1 MIVYEAT
8 KKLFVEDVVQDRIE
22 ENIDR
27 KFYEKMGYHT
37 SKNERKAWNNS
48 MQYMMKVLIDNNI
61 PNNVG
66 IAIEFKIPNT
76 SKRVDFIITGKDGK
90 LKNTAIIVELKQW
103 EKADIVSG
111 KDGIVQAF
119 TGQALREV
127 AHPSYQAWSYATTI
141 EDYNETVQEKQID
154 LHPCAY
160 LHNYLA
166 VTPPT
171 LLSDNYKY
179 YLEKAP
185 AFIKGDVEKLRDFIN
200 KYIKY
205 GDDKETLY
213 QIENGKIR
221 PSKSLQ
227 DALSSMLQGNQEFV
241 MIDDQKLV
249 YETALDMARKS
260 YRDGQKRVLV
270 VKGGPG
276 TGKSVLAI
284 NLLVNLTKENMVC
297 SYVTKNAAPR
307 NVYATKLSG
316 NFKKTRINNLFK
328 GSGSFIES
336 SENDFDVLIVD
347 EAHRLNAKSGMFQ
360 NLGENQIKE
369 IIKASK
375 FSIFFIDESQRVTL
389 KDIGSIEEIQKYIER
404 AGAEAEFMELE
415 SQFRCNGSDGYIAW
429 LDDVLEIRRTANSD
443 GFDLDYDI
451 RICNT
456 PNEVRDL
463 IFEKNKINNKAR
475 LLAGYCWKWI
485 PEGKKNSNVY
495 DIVIDKDNN
504 GNTID
509 FKMSWN
515 LDNTETWAIDQNSV
529 NEIGCI
535 HTAQGLEF
543 DYVGVIIGN
552 DLRYENGRVISDY
565 NKRAPEELSHKALK
579 GIRKIE
585 REQGKAVAY
594 KIADEIIKNTYRTL
608 MTRGQKGCYIYCTDE
623 KLAEYLRMRLSG
635 VNGNVYYSDVEAAED
650 GGMKVAEDGEEYR
663 Y

>member
-8 KKLFVEDVVQDRIE
+8 KQLFVEDVVQDRIE
-22 ENIDR
+22 ENIDK

-37 SKNERKAWNNS
+37 SESERKAWNNS

-61 PNNVG
+61 PRNVG

-76 SKRVDFIITGKDGK
+76 SKRVDFIITGKDGQ

-103 EKADIVSG
+103 TEANMIVG
-111 KDGIVQAF
+111 KDGIVQTF
-119 TGQALREV
+119 TGHAIREV

-141 EDYNETVQEKQID
+141 EDYNETVQNKQID

-166 VTPPT
+166 VTPST

-200 KYIKY
+200 KYIQY

-213 QIENGKIR
+213 MIENGKIR
-221 PSKSLQ
+221 PSKYLQ
-227 DALSSMLQGNQEFV
+227 DALSSMLNGNEEFI
-241 MIDDQKLV
+241 MIDDQKIV

-260 YRDGQKRVLV
+260 YEDGHKRVLI

-284 NLLVNLTKENMVC
+284 NILVKLTNENMVC

-316 NFKKTRINNLFK
+316 DFKKTRINNLFK

-336 SENDFDVLIVD
+336 TENEFDVLIVD

-360 NLGENQIKE
+360 NVGENQIKE

-375 FSIFFIDESQRVTL
+375 FSIFFIDESQKVTL
-389 KDIGSIEEIQKYIER
+389 KDIGSIEEIQKYIR
-404 AGAEAEFMELE
+404 NTNAESELMELE

-429 LDDVLEIRRTANSD
+429 LDDVLDIRKTANND

-463 IFEKNKINNKAR
+463 IFEKNKIKNKAR
-475 LLAGYCWKWI
+475 LLAGYCWNWI
-485 PEGKKNSNVY
+485 ADGKNKSNVY
-495 DIVIDKDNN
+495 DI
-504 GNTID
+504 TIPEYN
-509 FKMSWN
+509 FAMSWN
-515 LDNTETWAIDQNSV
+515 LGNSQTWAIDSESV

-543 DYVGVIIGN
+543 DYVGVIIGD
-552 DLRYENGRVISDY
+552 DLRYENNQIITDVT
-565 NKRAPEELSHKALK
+565 KRAKTDQSTK
-579 GIRKIE
+579 GIKTMNVKNPE
-585 REQGKAVAY
+585 KAK

-608 MTRGQKGCYIYCTDE
+608 MTRGQKGCYIYCTN
-623 KLAEYLRMRLSG
+623 KNLSNYLKIRL
-635 VNGNVYYSDVEAAED
+635 NQNNTAMYQFDIEENTTNI
-650 GGMKVAEDGEEYR
+650 MVAEDNEEYK
-663 Y
+663 YK

>member
-8 KKLFVEDVVQDRIE
+8 KQLFVEDVIKDRIE

-27 KFYEKMGYHT
+27 KFYERMGYHT
-37 SKNERKAWNNS
+37 SKSERDAWKNS
-48 MQYMMKVLIDNNI
+48 MQYMLKVLIDNNI
-61 PNNVG
+61 PGNVG

-76 SKRVDFIITGKDGK
+76 SKRIDFIISGKDGE

-103 EKADIVSG
+103 TEAEIVSG
-111 KDGIVQAF
+111 KDGIVSTY
-119 TGQALREV
+119 TGHALREV

-141 EDYNETVQEKQID
+141 EDYNETVQERQID
-154 LHPCAY
+154 LHPCVY
-160 LHNYLA
+160 LHNYLT

-171 LLSDNYKY
+171 LLSDNYKE

-185 AFIKGDVEKLRDFIN
+185 AFVKGDVEKLREFIN

-213 QIENGKIR
+213 MIENGKIR

-249 YETALDMARKS
+249 YETALEMARKS
-260 YRDGQKRVLV
+260 YRDGNKRVLI

-284 NLLVNLTKENMVC
+284 NLLVRLTNENMVC

-316 NFKKTRINNLFK
+316 DFKKTRINNLFK
-328 GSGSFIES
+328 GSGAFVES
-336 SENDFDVLIVD
+336 AENEFDVLIVD

-369 IIKASK
+369 IIHASK
-375 FSIFFIDESQRVTL
+375 FSIFFIDESQKVTL
-389 KDIGSIEEIQKYIER
+389 KDIGSVEEIKKYIGQED
-404 AGAEAEFMELE
+404 AESNIMELE

-429 LDDVLEIRRTANSD
+429 LDDVLEIRETANRD

-451 RICNT
+451 KICDT
-456 PNEVRDL
+456 PNEVKDI

-475 LLAGYCWKWI
+475 LLAGYCWEWIKDGKNKSDVFDITI
-485 PEGKKNSNVY
+485 PEH
-495 DIVIDKDNN
+495 
-504 GNTID
+504 D
-509 FKMSWN
+509 FAMSWN
-515 LDNTETWAIDQNSV
+515 LNNSTTWAIDSDSV

-543 DYVGVIIGN
+543 DYVGVIIGK
-552 DLRYENGRVISDY
+552 DLRYENDKIITDVTE
-565 NKRAPEELSHKALK
+565 RAKTDQSIK
-579 GIRKIE
+579 GIYKMF
-585 REQGKAVAY
+585 QKDFKKAE
-594 KIADEIIKNTYRTL
+594 KLADEIIKNTYRTL
-608 MTRGQKGCYIYCTDE
+608 LTRGQKGCYIYCED
-623 KLAEYLRMRLSG
+623 KLLSEYLKSRINRC
-635 VNGNVYYSDVEAAED
+635 NEITYSIDNEED
-650 GGMKVAEDGEEYR
+650 KYTMMVAEEGEEYK
-663 Y
+663 YE

>member
-1 MIVYEAT
+1 MIIYEAT
-8 KKLFVEDVVQDRIE
+8 KQLFVEDVIQDRIE
-22 ENIDR
+22 ERIDK
-27 KFYEKMGYHT
+27 KFYDEMGYHT
-37 SKNERKAWNNS
+37 SKSERNDWNNS

-61 PNNVG
+61 PRNVG

-76 SKRVDFIITGKDGK
+76 SKRVDFIITGKDQNQ
-90 LKNTAIIVELKQW
+90 KNTAVIVELKQW
-103 EKADIVSG
+103 TEASIVSG
-111 KDGIVQAF
+111 KDGIVQTY
-119 TGQALREV
+119 TGHALREV

-141 EDYNETVQEKQID
+141 EDYNQTVQDRKID

-171 LLSDNYKY
+171 LLSDDYKN

-185 AFIKGDVEKLRDFIN
+185 SFIKGDVEKLRIFIN
-200 KYIKY
+200 RYIKY

-213 QIENGKIR
+213 LIENGKIR
-221 PSKSLQ
+221 PSKPLQ
-227 DALSSMLQGNQEFV
+227 DALSSMIKGNAEFI

-249 YETALDMARKS
+249 YETALEMARKS
-260 YRDGQKRVLV
+260 YQDGNKRVLI

-284 NLLVNLTKENMVC
+284 NLLVRLTNENMVC

-316 NFKKTRINNLFK
+316 DFKKTRINNLFK
-328 GSGSFIES
+328 GSGSFVES
-336 SENDFDVLIVD
+336 AENEFDVLIVD

-389 KDIGSIEEIQKYIER
+389 KDIGSVEEIQKYI
-404 AGAEAEFMELE
+404 GQTNAESEVMELE

-429 LDDVLEIRRTANSD
+429 LDDVLDIRKTANNE

-451 RICNT
+451 KICDN
-456 PNEVRDL
+456 PNEVRDM

-475 LLAGYCWKWI
+475 LLAGYCWNWIKDGKNKSDVFDITI
-485 PEGKKNSNVY
+485 PEYN
-495 DIVIDKDNN
+495 
-504 GNTID
+504 
-509 FKMSWN
+509 FAMSWN
-515 LDNTETWAIDQNSV
+515 LGNSQTWAIDPNSV
-529 NEIGCI
+529 NEVGCI
-535 HTAQGLEF
+535 HTCQGLEF

-552 DLRYENGRVISDY
+552 DLRYED
-565 NKRAPEELSHKALK
+565 NKIITDVKERAKTDQSIK
-579 GIRKIE
+579 GINKLSRENPE
-585 REQGKAVAY
+585 RANR
-594 KIADEIIKNTYRTL
+594 IADEIIKNTYRTL
-608 MTRGQKGCYIYCTDE
+608 MTRGQKGCYIYCTDK
-623 KLAEYLRMRLSG
+623 KLSDYLKKRLNQKEEIIYPIDS
-635 VNGNVYYSDVEAAED
+635 ED
-650 GGMKVAEDGEEYR
+650 NNNDMMMVAEDSEEYHF
-663 Y
+663 

>member
-8 KKLFVEDVVQDRIE
+8 KQLFVEDVVQDRIE
-22 ENIDR
+22 ENIDK

-37 SKNERKAWNNS
+37 SESERKAWNNS

-61 PNNVG
+61 PRNVG

-76 SKRVDFIITGKDGK
+76 SKRVDFIITGKDGQ

-103 EKADIVSG
+103 TEADMVVG
-111 KDGIVQAF
+111 KDGIVQTF
-119 TGQALREV
+119 TGHAIREV

-141 EDYNETVQEKQID
+141 EDYNETVQDKQID

-171 LLSDNYKY
+171 LLSNNYKY

-200 KYIKY
+200 KYIQY

-213 QIENGKIR
+213 MIENGKIR

-227 DALSSMLQGNQEFV
+227 DALSSMLNGNEEFI
-241 MIDDQKLV
+241 MIDDQKIV

-260 YRDGQKRVLV
+260 YEDGHKRVLI

-284 NLLVNLTKENMVC
+284 NILVKLTNENMVC

-307 NVYATKLSG
+307 SVYAAKLSG
-316 NFKKTRINNLFK
+316 DFKKTRINNLFK
-328 GSGSFIES
+328 GSGSFVES
-336 SENDFDVLIVD
+336 AENEFDVLIVD
-347 EAHRLNAKSGMFQ
+347 EAHRLNAKSGRFQ

-375 FSIFFIDESQRVTL
+375 FSIFFIDESQKVTL
-389 KDIGSIEEIQKYIER
+389 KDIGSIEEIQKYITD
-404 AGAEAEFMELE
+404 ANAESTIMELE

-429 LDDVLEIRRTANSD
+429 LDDVLDIRKTANSN

-451 RICNT
+451 RICDT

-463 IFEKNKINNKAR
+463 IFEKNKIKNKAR
-475 LLAGYCWKWI
+475 LVAGYCWNWI
-485 PEGKKNSNVY
+485 ADGKNKSNVY
-495 DIVIDKDNN
+495 DI
-504 GNTID
+504 TIPEYN
-509 FKMSWN
+509 FAMSWN
-515 LDNTETWAIDQNSV
+515 LGNSQTWAIDSESV

-543 DYVGVIIGN
+543 DYVGVIIGD
-552 DLRYENGRVISDY
+552 DLRYEKNQIITDVT
-565 NKRAPEELSHKALK
+565 KRAKTDQSIK
-579 GIRKIE
+579 GIKTMNVKNPE
-585 REQGKAVAY
+585 KAK

-608 MTRGQKGCYIYCTDE
+608 MTRGQKGCYIYCTN
-623 KLAEYLRMRLSG
+623 KNLSNYLKRRL
-635 VNGNVYYSDVEAAED
+635 NQNNTTMYQFDIEENTTNI
-650 GGMKVAEDGEEYR
+650 MVAEDNEEYK
-663 Y
+663 YE

>member
-8 KKLFVEDVVQDRIE
+8 KQLFVEDVVQDRIE
-22 ENIDR
+22 ENIDK

-37 SKNERKAWNNS
+37 SESERKAWNNS

-61 PNNVG
+61 PRNVG

-76 SKRVDFIITGKDGK
+76 SKRVDFIITGKDGQ

-103 EKADIVSG
+103 TEADMVVG
-111 KDGIVQAF
+111 KDGIVQTF
-119 TGQALREV
+119 TGHAIREV

-141 EDYNETVQEKQID
+141 EDYNETVQDKQID

-200 KYIKY
+200 KYIQY

-213 QIENGKIR
+213 MIENGKIR

-227 DALSSMLQGNQEFV
+227 DALSSMLNGNKEFI
-241 MIDDQKLV
+241 MIDDQKIV

-260 YRDGQKRVLV
+260 YEDGHKRVLI

-284 NLLVNLTKENMVC
+284 NILVKLTNENMVC

-307 NVYATKLSG
+307 SVYATKLSG
-316 NFKKTRINNLFK
+316 DFKKTRINNLFK
-328 GSGSFIES
+328 GSGSFVES
-336 SENDFDVLIVD
+336 AENEFDVLIVD

-375 FSIFFIDESQRVTL
+375 FSIFFIDESQKVTL
-389 KDIGSIEEIQKYIER
+389 KDIGSIEEIQKYITD
-404 AGAEAEFMELE
+404 ANAESTIMELE

-429 LDDVLEIRRTANSD
+429 LDDVLDIRKTANSN

-463 IFEKNKINNKAR
+463 IFEKNKIKNKAR
-475 LLAGYCWKWI
+475 LLAGYCWNWI
-485 PEGKKNSNVY
+485 ADGKNKSNVY
-495 DIVIDKDNN
+495 DI
-504 GNTID
+504 TIPEYN
-509 FKMSWN
+509 FAMSWN
-515 LDNTETWAIDQNSV
+515 LGNSQTWAIDSESV

-543 DYVGVIIGN
+543 DYVGVIIGD
-552 DLRYENGRVISDY
+552 DLRYEKNQIITDVT
-565 NKRAPEELSHKALK
+565 KRAKTDQSTK
-579 GIRKIE
+579 GIKTMNVKNPE
-585 REQGKAVAY
+585 KAK

-608 MTRGQKGCYIYCTDE
+608 MTRGQKGCYIYCTN
-623 KLAEYLRMRLSG
+623 KNLSNYLKIRL
-635 VNGNVYYSDVEAAED
+635 NQNNTAMYQFDIEENTTNI
-650 GGMKVAEDGEEYR
+650 MVAEDNEEYK
-663 Y
+663 YK

>member
-8 KKLFVEDVVQDRIE
+8 KQLFVEDVVQDRIE
-22 ENIDR
+22 ENIDK

-37 SKNERKAWNNS
+37 SESERKAWNNS

-61 PNNVG
+61 PRNVG

-76 SKRVDFIITGKDGK
+76 SKRVDFIITGKDGQ

-103 EKADIVSG
+103 TEANMIVG
-111 KDGIVQAF
+111 KDGIVQTF
-119 TGQALREV
+119 TGHAIREV

-141 EDYNETVQEKQID
+141 EDYNETVQNKQID

-200 KYIKY
+200 KYIQY

-213 QIENGKIR
+213 MIENGKIR

-227 DALSSMLQGNQEFV
+227 DALSSMLNGNEEFI
-241 MIDDQKLV
+241 MIDDQKIV

-260 YRDGQKRVLV
+260 YEDGHKRVLI

-284 NLLVNLTKENMVC
+284 NILVKLTNENMVC

-316 NFKKTRINNLFK
+316 DFKKTRINNLFK

-336 SENDFDVLIVD
+336 TENEFDVLIVD

-375 FSIFFIDESQRVTL
+375 FSIFFIDESQKVTL
-389 KDIGSIEEIQKYIER
+389 KDIGIIEEIQKYIR
-404 AGAEAEFMELE
+404 NTNAESELMELE

-429 LDDVLEIRRTANSD
+429 LDDVLDIRKTANND

-463 IFEKNKINNKAR
+463 IFEKNKIKNKAR
-475 LLAGYCWKWI
+475 LLAGYCWNWI
-485 PEGKKNSNVY
+485 ADGKNKSNVY
-495 DIVIDKDNN
+495 DI
-504 GNTID
+504 TIPEYN
-509 FKMSWN
+509 FAMSWN
-515 LDNTETWAIDQNSV
+515 LGNSQTWAIDSESV

-543 DYVGVIIGN
+543 DYVGVIIGD
-552 DLRYENGRVISDY
+552 DLRYENNQIITDVT
-565 NKRAPEELSHKALK
+565 KRAKTDQSTK
-579 GIRKIE
+579 GIKTMNVKNPE
-585 REQGKAVAY
+585 KAK

-608 MTRGQKGCYIYCTDE
+608 MTRGQKGCYIYCTN
-623 KLAEYLRMRLSG
+623 KNLSNYLKIRL
-635 VNGNVYYSDVEAAED
+635 NQNNTAMYQFDIEENTTNI
-650 GGMKVAEDGEEYR
+650 MVAEDNEEYK
-663 Y
+663 YK

>member
-8 KKLFVEDVVQDRIE
+8 KQLFVEDVIQDRIE
-22 ENIDR
+22 ENIDK

-37 SKNERKAWNNS
+37 SKSERKAWNNS

-61 PNNVG
+61 PRNVG

-76 SKRVDFIITGKDGK
+76 SKRVDFIITGKDGQ

-103 EKADIVSG
+103 IEADMIIG
-111 KDGIVQAF
+111 KDGIVQTF
-119 TGQALREV
+119 TGHAIREV

-141 EDYNETVQEKQID
+141 EDYNETVQDKQID

-200 KYIKY
+200 KYIQY

-213 QIENGKIR
+213 MIENGKIR

-227 DALSSMLQGNQEFV
+227 DSLSSMLNGNEEFI
-241 MIDDQKLV
+241 MIDDQKIV

-260 YRDGQKRVLV
+260 YEDGHKRVLI

-284 NLLVNLTKENMVC
+284 NILVKLTNENMVC

-307 NVYATKLSG
+307 SVYATKLSG
-316 NFKKTRINNLFK
+316 DFKKTRINNLFK
-328 GSGSFIES
+328 GSGSFVES
-336 SENDFDVLIVD
+336 AENEFDVLIVD

-375 FSIFFIDESQRVTL
+375 FSIFFIDESQKVTL
-389 KDIGSIEEIQKYIER
+389 KDIGSIEEIQKYITD
-404 AGAEAEFMELE
+404 ANAESTIMELE

-429 LDDVLEIRRTANSD
+429 LDDVLDIRKTANSN

-451 RICNT
+451 RICDT

-463 IFEKNKINNKAR
+463 IFEKNKIKNKAR
-475 LLAGYCWKWI
+475 LLAGYCWNWI
-485 PEGKKNSNVY
+485 ADGKNKSNVY
-495 DIVIDKDNN
+495 DI
-504 GNTID
+504 TIPEYN
-509 FKMSWN
+509 FAMSWN
-515 LDNTETWAIDQNSV
+515 LGNSQTWAIDSESV

-543 DYVGVIIGN
+543 DYVGVIIGD
-552 DLRYENGRVISDY
+552 DLRYKKNQIITDVT
-565 NKRAPEELSHKALK
+565 KRAKTDQSTK
-579 GIRKIE
+579 GIKTMNVKNPE
-585 REQGKAVAY
+585 KAK

-608 MTRGQKGCYIYCTDE
+608 MTRGQKGCYIYCTN
-623 KLAEYLRMRLSG
+623 KNLSNYLKRRL
-635 VNGNVYYSDVEAAED
+635 NQNNTTMYQFDIEENRTNI
-650 GGMKVAEDGEEYR
+650 MVAEDNEEYK
-663 Y
+663 YE

>member
-8 KKLFVEDVVQDRIE
+8 KQLFVEDVVQDRIE

-27 KFYEKMGYHT
+27 RFYERMGYHT
-37 SKNERKAWNNS
+37 SKSERDAWKNS
-48 MQYMMKVLIDNNI
+48 MQYMLKVLIDNNI
-61 PNNVG
+61 PGNVG

-76 SKRVDFIITGKDGK
+76 SKRIDFIISGKDGE

-103 EKADIVSG
+103 TEAEIVSG
-111 KDGIVQAF
+111 KDGIVSTY
-119 TGQALREV
+119 TGHALREV

-141 EDYNETVQEKQID
+141 EDYNETVQERQID

-160 LHNYLA
+160 LHNYLT

-171 LLSDNYKY
+171 LLSDNYKE

-185 AFIKGDVEKLRDFIN
+185 AFVKGDVEKLREFIN

-213 QIENGKIR
+213 MIENGKIR

-249 YETALDMARKS
+249 YETALEMARKS
-260 YRDGQKRVLV
+260 YRDGNKRVLI

-284 NLLVNLTKENMVC
+284 NLLVRLTNENMVC

-316 NFKKTRINNLFK
+316 DFKKTRINNLFK
-328 GSGSFIES
+328 GSGSFVES
-336 SENDFDVLIVD
+336 AQNEFDVLIVD

-369 IIKASK
+369 IIHASK
-375 FSIFFIDESQRVTL
+375 FSIFFIDESQKVTL
-389 KDIGSIEEIQKYIER
+389 KDIGSIEEIQKYIGQED
-404 AGAEAEFMELE
+404 AESKIMELE

-429 LDDVLEIRRTANSD
+429 LDDVLEIRETANRD

-451 RICNT
+451 KICDT
-456 PNEVRDL
+456 PNEVKDI

-475 LLAGYCWKWI
+475 LLAGYCWEWIKDGKNKSDVLDITI
-485 PEGKKNSNVY
+485 PEY
-495 DIVIDKDNN
+495 D
-504 GNTID
+504 
-509 FKMSWN
+509 FAMSWN
-515 LDNTETWAIDQNSV
+515 LGNSTTWAIDPESV

-543 DYVGVIIGN
+543 DYVGVIIGK
-552 DLRYENGRVISDY
+552 DLRYENDKIITDVTE
-565 NKRAPEELSHKALK
+565 RAKTDQSIK
-579 GIRKIE
+579 GIYKVF
-585 REQGKAVAY
+585 QKDFQKAE
-594 KIADEIIKNTYRTL
+594 KLADEIIKNTYRTL
-608 MTRGQKGCYIYCTDE
+608 LTRGQKGCYIYCED
-623 KLAEYLRMRLSG
+623 KLLSEYLKRR
-635 VNGNVYYSDVEAAED
+635 VNRCNEITYPIDNEED
-650 GGMKVAEDGEEYR
+650 KYTMMVAEEGEEYK
-663 Y
+663 YE

>member
-8 KKLFVEDVVQDRIE
+8 KQLFVEDVVQDKIE

-260 YRDGQKRVLV
+260 YRDEQKRVLV

-284 NLLVNLTKENMVC
+284 NLLVNLTKESMNC
-297 SYVTKNAAPR
+297 AYVTKNAAPR
-307 NVYATKLSG
+307 NVYAAKLSG
-316 NFKKTRINNLFK
+316 SLRKTSINNLFL
-328 GSGSFIES
+328 GSGSFVES
-336 SENDFDVLIVD
+336 AENDFDVLIVD

-369 IIKASK
+369 IINASK

-404 AGAEAEFMELE
+404 ARAEAEFMELE

-451 RICNT
+451 RICDT
-456 PNEVRDL
+456 PSEVRDL

-475 LLAGYCWKWI
+475 LLAGYCWDWI
-485 PEGKKNSNVY
+485 KEGKNKSDVY
-495 DIVIDKDNN
+495 DI
-504 GNTID
+504 TIPEHD
-509 FKMSWN
+509 FAMSWN
-515 LDNTETWAIDQNSV
+515 LGNSQTWAIDEESV

-543 DYVGVIIGN
+543 DYVGVIVGD
-552 DLRYENGRVISDY
+552 DLRYENGRIVTDV
-565 NKRAPEELSHKALK
+565 KARAKTDQSVK
-579 GIRKIE
+579 GINKLF
-585 REQGKAVAY
+585 REDEVKAEKV
-594 KIADEIIKNTYRTL
+594 ADEIIKNTYRTL

-623 KLAEYLRMRLSG
+623 KLTVYLKDRLSG
-635 VNGNVYYSDVEAAED
+635 KNGVVYYSDDEAGGD
-650 GGMKVAEDGEEYR
+650 GEMKVAEDGEEYKF
-663 Y
+663 

>member
-8 KKLFVEDVVQDRIE
+8 KQLFVEDVIQDRIE
-22 ENIDR
+22 ENIDK

-37 SKNERKAWNNS
+37 SKSERKAWNNS

-61 PNNVG
+61 PRNVG

-76 SKRVDFIITGKDGK
+76 SKRVDFIITGKDGQ

-103 EKADIVSG
+103 TEADMVVG
-111 KDGIVQAF
+111 KDGIVQTF
-119 TGQALREV
+119 TGHAIREV

-141 EDYNETVQEKQID
+141 EDYNETVQDKQID

-171 LLSDNYKY
+171 LLSNNYKY

-200 KYIKY
+200 KYIQY

-213 QIENGKIR
+213 MIENGKIR

-227 DALSSMLQGNQEFV
+227 DALSSMLNGNEEFI
-241 MIDDQKLV
+241 MIDDQKIV

-260 YRDGQKRVLV
+260 YEDGHKRVLI

-284 NLLVNLTKENMVC
+284 NILVKLTNENMVC

-307 NVYATKLSG
+307 SVYATKLSG
-316 NFKKTRINNLFK
+316 DFKKTRINNLFK
-328 GSGSFIES
+328 GSGSFVES
-336 SENDFDVLIVD
+336 AENEFDVLIVD
-347 EAHRLNAKSGMFQ
+347 EAHRLNAKSGRFQ

-375 FSIFFIDESQRVTL
+375 FSIFFIDESQKVTL
-389 KDIGSIEEIQKYIER
+389 KDIGSIEEIQKYIKN
-404 AGAEAEFMELE
+404 ANAESTIMELE

-429 LDDVLEIRRTANSD
+429 LDDVLDIRKTANSN

-451 RICNT
+451 RICDT

-463 IFEKNKINNKAR
+463 IFEKNKIKNKAR
-475 LLAGYCWKWI
+475 LLAGYCWNWI
-485 PEGKKNSNVY
+485 ADGKNKSNVY
-495 DIVIDKDNN
+495 DI
-504 GNTID
+504 TIPEYN
-509 FKMSWN
+509 FAMSWN
-515 LDNTETWAIDQNSV
+515 LENSQTWAIDSESV

-535 HTAQGLEF
+535 HTSQGLEF
-543 DYVGVIIGN
+543 DYVGVIIGD
-552 DLRYENGRVISDY
+552 DLRYEKNQIITDVT
-565 NKRAPEELSHKALK
+565 KRAKTDQSIK
-579 GIRKIE
+579 GIKTMNVKNPE
-585 REQGKAVAY
+585 KAK

-608 MTRGQKGCYIYCTDE
+608 MTRGQKGCYIYCTN
-623 KLAEYLRMRLSG
+623 KNLSNYLKRRL
-635 VNGNVYYSDVEAAED
+635 NQNNTTMYQFDIEENTTNI
-650 GGMKVAEDGEEYR
+650 MVAENNEEYK
-663 Y
+663 YE

>member
-8 KKLFVEDVVQDRIE
+8 KQLFIEDVVQDRIE
-22 ENIDR
+22 ENIDK

-37 SKNERKAWNNS
+37 SESERKAWNNS

-61 PNNVG
+61 PRNVG

-76 SKRVDFIITGKDGK
+76 SKRVDFIITGKDGQ

-103 EKADIVSG
+103 TEANMVEG
-111 KDGIVQAF
+111 KDGIVQTF
-119 TGQALREV
+119 TGHAVREV

-141 EDYNETVQEKQID
+141 EDYNETVQDKQID

-160 LHNYLA
+160 LHNYLE

-200 KYIKY
+200 KYIQY

-213 QIENGKIR
+213 MIENAKIR

-227 DALSSMLQGNQEFV
+227 DTLSSMLNGNEEFI
-241 MIDDQKLV
+241 MIDDQKIV

-260 YRDGQKRVLV
+260 YEDGHKRVV
-270 VKGGPG
+270 IVKGGPG

-284 NLLVNLTKENMVC
+284 NILVKLTNENMVC

-316 NFKKTRINNLFK
+316 DFKKTRINNLFK

-336 SENDFDVLIVD
+336 TENEFDVLIVD

-375 FSIFFIDESQRVTL
+375 FSIFFIDESQKVTL
-389 KDIGSIEEIQKYIER
+389 KDIGSIEEIQKYIR
-404 AGAEAEFMELE
+404 NANAESELMELE

-429 LDDVLEIRRTANSD
+429 LDDVLDIRKTANND

-463 IFEKNKINNKAR
+463 IFEKNKIKNKAR
-475 LLAGYCWKWI
+475 LLAGYCWNWI
-485 PEGKKNSNVY
+485 AYGKNKSNVY
-495 DIVIDKDNN
+495 DI
-504 GNTID
+504 TIPEYN
-509 FKMSWN
+509 FEMSWN
-515 LDNTETWAIDQNSV
+515 LGNSQTWAIDSESV

-543 DYVGVIIGN
+543 DYVGVIIGD
-552 DLRYENGRVISDY
+552 DLRYEKNQIITDVT
-565 NKRAPEELSHKALK
+565 KRAKTDQSTK
-579 GIRKIE
+579 GIKTMNVKNPE
-585 REQGKAVAY
+585 KAK

-608 MTRGQKGCYIYCTDE
+608 MTRGQKGCYIYCTN
-623 KLAEYLRMRLSG
+623 KNLSNYLKIRL
-635 VNGNVYYSDVEAAED
+635 NQNNTAMYQFDIEENTTNI
-650 GGMKVAEDGEEYR
+650 MVAEDNKEYK
-663 Y
+663 YK

>member
-8 KKLFVEDVVQDRIE
+8 KQLFVEDVVQDRIE
-22 ENIDR
+22 ENIDK

-37 SKNERKAWNNS
+37 SGSERKAWNNS

-61 PNNVG
+61 PRNVG

-76 SKRVDFIITGKDGK
+76 SKRVDFIITGKDGQ

-103 EKADIVSG
+103 TEADMVIG
-111 KDGIVQAF
+111 KDGIVQTF
-119 TGQALREV
+119 TGHAIREV

-141 EDYNETVQEKQID
+141 EDYNETVQDKQID

-171 LLSDNYKY
+171 LLSNNYKY

-200 KYIKY
+200 KYIQY

-213 QIENGKIR
+213 MIENGKIR

-227 DALSSMLQGNQEFV
+227 DALSSMLNGNEEFI
-241 MIDDQKLV
+241 MIDDQKIV

-260 YRDGQKRVLV
+260 YEDGHKRVLI

-284 NLLVNLTKENMVC
+284 NILVKLTNENMVC

-307 NVYATKLSG
+307 SVYATKLSG
-316 NFKKTRINNLFK
+316 DFKKTRINNLFK
-328 GSGSFIES
+328 GSGSFVES
-336 SENDFDVLIVD
+336 AENEFDVLIVD
-347 EAHRLNAKSGMFQ
+347 EAHRLNAKSGRFQ
-360 NLGENQIKE
+360 NLGEKQIKE

-375 FSIFFIDESQRVTL
+375 FSIFFIDESQKVTL
-389 KDIGSIEEIQKYIER
+389 KDIGSIEEIQKYIKN
-404 AGAEAEFMELE
+404 ANAESTIMELE

-429 LDDVLEIRRTANSD
+429 LDDVLDIRKTANSN

-451 RICNT
+451 RICDT

-463 IFEKNKINNKAR
+463 IFEKNKIKNKAR
-475 LLAGYCWKWI
+475 LLAGYCWNWI
-485 PEGKKNSNVY
+485 ADGKNKSNVY
-495 DIVIDKDNN
+495 DI
-504 GNTID
+504 TIPEYN
-509 FKMSWN
+509 FAMSWN
-515 LDNTETWAIDQNSV
+515 LENSQTWAIDSESV

-535 HTAQGLEF
+535 HTSQGLEF
-543 DYVGVIIGN
+543 DYVGVIIGD
-552 DLRYENGRVISDY
+552 DLRYEKNQIITDVT
-565 NKRAPEELSHKALK
+565 KRAKTDQSIK
-579 GIRKIE
+579 GIKTMNVKNPE
-585 REQGKAVAY
+585 KAK

-608 MTRGQKGCYIYCTDE
+608 MTRGQKGCYIYCTN
-623 KLAEYLRMRLSG
+623 KNLSNYLKRRL
-635 VNGNVYYSDVEAAED
+635 NQNNTTMYQFDIEENTTNI
-650 GGMKVAEDGEEYR
+650 MVAEDNEEYK
-663 Y
+663 YE

>member
-8 KKLFVEDVVQDRIE
+8 KQLFVEDVVQDKIE

-27 KFYEKMGYHT
+27 TFYEKMGYHT
-37 SKNERKAWNNS
+37 SKSERDAWKNS
-48 MQYMMKVLIDNNI
+48 MQYMLKVLIDNNI
-61 PNNVG
+61 PGNVG

-76 SKRVDFIITGKDGK
+76 SKRVDFIITGKDGN
-90 LKNTAIIVELKQW
+90 LKNTAIIIELKQW
-103 EKADIVSG
+103 TEAEIVNG

-119 TGQALREV
+119 TGHALREV
-127 AHPSYQAWSYATTI
+127 AHPSYQVWSYATTI
-141 EDYNETVQEKQID
+141 EDYNETVQQEQID

-160 LHNYLA
+160 LHNYVT

-171 LLSDNYKY
+171 LLSDNYKD

-185 AFIKGDVEKLRDFIN
+185 AFVKGDIEKLRDFIN

-213 QIENGKIR
+213 MIENGKIR

-227 DALSSMLQGNQEFV
+227 DALSNMLKGNQEFV

-249 YETALDMARKS
+249 YETALQMARNS
-260 YRDGQKRVLV
+260 YRDGKKRVLI

-276 TGKSVLAI
+276 TGKSVLAV
-284 NLLVNLTKENMVC
+284 NLLVKLTNENMVC

-316 NFKKTRINNLFK
+316 DFRKTRINNLFK
-328 GSGSFIES
+328 GSGAFVES
-336 SENDFDVLIVD
+336 ATNEFDVLIVD

-375 FSIFFIDESQRVTL
+375 FSIFFIDETQRVTL
-389 KDIGSIEEIQKYIER
+389 KDIGSIEEIQKYINQ
-404 AGAEAEFMELE
+404 AEAESEIMELE

-429 LDDVLEIRRTANSD
+429 IDDVLDIRKTGNSD
-443 GFDLDYDI
+443 GFELDYDI
-451 RICNT
+451 KVCDSPT
-456 PNEVRDL
+456 EVRDI

-475 LLAGYCWKWI
+475 LLAGYCWNWI
-485 PEGKKNSNVY
+485 KEGKNKSDVY
-495 DIVIDKDNN
+495 DI
-504 GNTID
+504 TIPEYD
-509 FKMSWN
+509 FAMSWN
-515 LDNTETWAIDQNSV
+515 LGSSSTWAIDPDSV

-535 HTAQGLEF
+535 HTSQGLEF

-552 DLRYENGRVISDY
+552 DLRYEN
-565 NKRAPEELSHKALK
+565 NKIVTDVTERAKTDQSIK
-579 GIRKIE
+579 GIYKIYQQDFE
-585 REQGKAVAY
+585 KAQ
-594 KIADEIIKNTYRTL
+594 KIADELIKNTYKTL
-608 MTRGQKGCYIYCTDE
+608 MTRGQKGCYIYCVD
-623 KLAEYLRMRLSG
+623 KALAQYLRNRINRC
-635 VNGNVYYSDVEAAED
+635 NGIIYSIDED
-650 GGMKVAEDGEEYR
+650 EEFNHNLMVAEDSEEYK
-663 Y
+663 YE